1 MSQLIDSQE
10 SMYYL
15 ALLTG
20 AAAFVLGA
28 VLYIY
33 HQRNYHNKNNRR

>member
-1 MSQLIDSQE
+1 MTHLIDSQAGI
-10 SMYYL
+10 YYL

-20 AAAFVLGA
+20 VAAFVLGA

-33 HQRNYHNKNNRR
+33 HQRNYKK

>member
-1 MSQLIDSQE
+1 MTQLIDSQAGI
-10 SMYYL
+10 YYL

-20 AAAFVLGA
+20 ASAFVLGA

-33 HQRNYHNKNNRR
+33 HQRNYHNKNNQ